1 MLKPSSNLI
10 NIKVLIGELEYK
22 RNNDTTSIGL
32 MAYSGLN
39 NTQLIPELCRLL
51 QRTFNLAECGFF
63 WSDSQGSLLDAWC
76 TAPQF
81 LNFNTLMSCAQYQA
95 SGHRT
100 WPTFTENVL
109 MGAMCGYLLPFQNE
123 RFYASEHYKAVYQ
136 PMGVRHLLDVV
147 LHDGHR
153 PFGAFLLMRTTSQGT
168 FTPDERSFLAKLIP
182 TLTAAFCANSD
193 HEVSYSDQTSTGFA
207 SISREGSV
215 RFMDA
220 KAASVVWALSYDK
233 PGAFAQPNP
242 QTLMQHLHQIIRPYW
257 NQVLAGER
265 FSWTIQNRWGR
276 FNLAFSQHHESPD
289 IILHLSKHTP
299 LHTHLITKLHTLNLP
314 PMRQMV
320 AWLLTLNHSR
330 QQIADALGITQ
341 ETATSHIKTLYKETN
356 TQSGH
361 GLLLKL
367 IG

>member
-1 MLKPSSNLI
+1 MMRYLFLSCAICYSERLI
-10 NIKVLIGELEYK
+10 WQSAV
-22 RNNDTTSIGL
+22 
-32 MAYSGLN
+32 
-39 NTQLIPELCRLL
+39 
-51 QRTFNLAECGFF
+51 FF
-63 WSDSQGSLLDAWC
+63 WSDAQGCLQDAWC

-95 SGHRT
+95 SGQRT

-123 RFYASEHYKAVYQ
+123 RFYASEHYKTVYK

-147 LHDGHR
+147 LHDGRR
-153 PFGAFLLMRTTSQGT
+153 PLGTFLLMRSQSKGM

-182 TLTAAFCANSD
+182 TLSVVFASRP
-193 HEVSYSDQTSTGFA
+193 HVEVAYSDQTNTGFS
-207 SISREGSV
+207 SITREGVV

-220 KAASVVWALSYDK
+220 KAASVVWALSYDQ
-233 PGAFAQPNP
+233 PGTFAQPNTS
-242 QTLMQHLHQIIRPYW
+242 TLTEHLHRIIQPYFS
-257 NQVLAGER
+257 QVLAGER
-265 FSWTIQNRWGR
+265 FSWMIENRWGR

-289 IILHLSKHTP
+289 IVLHLSKHTP
-299 LHTHLITKLHTLNLP
+299 LYTLLISKLHAFNLP

-330 QQIADALGITQ
+330 QQIAEALGITQ
-341 ETATSHIKTLYKETN
+341 ETAASHIKTLYKETS

-361 GLLLKL
+361 DLLLKL
-367 IG
+367 MS